1 MSSLISNL
9 NSALSGAAGYWL
21 LTFLKVVLLLFIV
34 LTVNAYLTWFE
45 RKVVA
50 FMQTRVGPHR
60 VGPHGLLQPAAD
72 GLKFLFKED
81 AMPAGVDKF
90 VYLLAPFLALT
101 LSLASLAVIPF
112 GPKPLPFAFFGGH
125 QINLWITNPDIGLLI
140 LFAVTALGVY
150 GVALAG
156 WASNSKYPLLGG
168 LRSSAQMVSYELALT
183 MSVVGVVLMAN
194 TFSLSRI
201 IEAQSGRTL
210 WGILPAWNVW
220 SFHSGFPQIVG
231 FFCFLTA
238 AIAETN
244 RVPFD
249 LPEAES
255 ELVAGFHT
263 EYSSFKFAMFFIAEY
278 TSMITVSCLCTIL
291 FFGGWTSP
299 FADSWTFTHY
309 LPSAILIPFGLWV
322 IYDGLKYETIFGR
335 VILPGIGTALAA
347 IGALLLAG
355 IWIQPLGEANEFIQ
369 APFWF
374 LAKVFL
380 FLFFYVWTRGTL
392 PRFRYDQ
399 LMNIGWKLLLP
410 VSIVNVIVTA
420 AFVLY
425 RSGK

>member
-1 MSSLISNL
+1 VNGLLSNASSL
-9 NSALSGAAGYWL
+9 LSGDLGYWL
-21 LTFLKVVLLLFIV
+21 LAIIKIGLLLFIV

-50 FMQTRVGPHR
+50 HMQSRIGPHR

-81 AMPAGVDKF
+81 AMPAHVDKF

-101 LSLASLAVIPF
+101 LALTSLAVIPF
-112 GPKPLPFAFFGGH
+112 GPKPLPFSFFGH
-125 QINLWITNPDIGLLI
+125 QVDLWITNPSIGLLV
-140 LFAVTALGVY
+140 LFAITALGVY

-194 TFSLSRI
+194 TFSLTDI
-201 IEAQSGRTL
+201 INQQDSSK
-210 WGILPAWNVW
+210 WGFLGWNV
-220 SFHSGFPQIVG
+220 FGIHSFPQIVG
-231 FFCFLTA
+231 FFCFFTA

-278 TSMITVSCLCTIL
+278 TSMITVSCLSTIL
-291 FFGGWTSP
+291 FFGGWNSIFPSP
-299 FADSWTFTHY
+299 PFWHFTHY
-309 LPSAILIPFGLWV
+309 LPSVILIPFGLWV
-322 IYDGLKYETIFGR
+322 IYDGLKYETIWGR
-335 VILPGIGTALAA
+335 LVLPV
-347 IGALLLAG
+347 IGAVITIVGVAF
-355 IWIQPLGEANEFIQ
+355 IVFPAVNEFIQ

-374 LAKVFL
+374 LGKVLF
-380 FLFFYVWTRGTL
+380 FLFFYVWARGTL

-399 LMNIGWKLLLP
+399 LMNVGWKLLLP
-410 VSIVNVIVTA
+410 VSIVNVIITA
-420 AFVLY
+420 GAVLL
-425 RSGK
+425 RAKP

>member
-1 MSSLISNL
+1 VNPVTTFLTQD
-9 NSALSGAAGYWL
+9 GGFWV
-21 LTFLKVVLLLFIV
+21 LTFVKIALLLFIV

-50 FMQTRVGPHR
+50 LMQSRVGPHR

-81 AMPAGVDKF
+81 VMPGGVDKF

-101 LSLASLAVIPF
+101 LALASLAVIPF
-112 GPKPLPFAFFGGH
+112 GPNPLPFKFFGH
-125 QINLWITNPDIGLLI
+125 QIDLWITNPDIGLLV
-140 LFAVTALGVY
+140 LFSITALGVY

-168 LRSSAQMVSYELALT
+168 LRSSAQMISYELSMT
-183 MSVVGVVLMAN
+183 MSVVGVLLMAN
-194 TFSLSRI
+194 SFNLTDI
-201 IEAQSGRTL
+201 IQKQSGRTI
-210 WGILPAWNVW
+210 WGVLPAWNVF
-220 SFHSGFPQIVG
+220 SFHGGFPQVVG
-231 FFCFLTA
+231 FLCFFIS

-278 TSMITVSCLCTIL
+278 TSMITVSSLCAIL
-291 FFGGWTSP
+291 FFGGWNSP
-299 FADSWTFTHY
+299 FPTTWTVTHY
-309 LPSAILIPFGLWV
+309 IPSLILIPFGLWV
-322 IYDGLKYETIFGR
+322 LFDGLKYETIFGKL
-335 VILPGIGTALAA
+335 ILPGLGTAIAGV
-347 IGALLLAG
+347 GALLLAG
-355 IWIQPLGEANEFIQ
+355 IWIAPLHDVNEYIQ
-369 APFWF
+369 GPFWLLGKIF
-374 LAKVFL
+374 F
-380 FLFFYVWTRGTL
+380 FLFFYVWARGTL

-410 VSIVNVIVTA
+410 VSIANVIVTA
-420 AFVLY
+420 AFVLF
-425 RSGK
+425 RSAP